1 MPKNRDKDKSFDL
14 SNALNFKKAEQSIPE
29 EVKKLGTFKEIDKS
43 TGLTKFADF
52 IESEDM
58 VNNFDD
64 ILRHFNRDP
73 KTHYVVGSSVKFR
86 QWTAPDGSTSNHIM
100 CDIASK
106 DPNVNEEIL
115 KSSKE
120 ALKNW
125 KAIPFNKKPKGDSSF
140 VVILSDWQL
149 GKNERGGTEALI
161 KRIEIGIEETMW
173 RFKNLSKFTNFNEI
187 IVASLGDIVEGCD
200 GFYAQQTYSVEY
212 SDAHQLQIA
221 VNLMEQVLKELTK
234 LGLPITFIAVPGN
247 HGENRKNGKSYTDFM
262 DNKDIA
268 LAWYV
273 ENAFQYDK
281 KLYEQFKFIYPND
294 VNDDITLTYASNG
307 NILGFAHGHQFRS
320 GGGTLAVGKAQ
331 AWHKNQK
338 YGDWEVGHANILN
351 YGHFHHFSVLED
363 PQLIIGAPAL
373 DGGSKWIEQTHG
385 KRTHAGI
392 LSYTIDKDGANNI
405 YIAKKKSY
413 KDFK

>member
-1 MPKNRDKDKSFDL
+1 MPKDRDKDKSFDL
-14 SNALNFKKAEQSIPE
+14 SKALNFKKAEQAVPE
-29 EVKKLGTFKEIDKS
+29 DFKKLGTFKEVDKAS
-43 TGLTKFADF
+43 GLTTFSDF
-52 IESEDM
+52 IDSEEMLD
-58 VNNFDD
+58 NFED
-64 ILRHFNRDP
+64 ILKHFNRDP
-73 KTHYVVGSSVKFR
+73 KKYYVVGSSVKFR
-86 QWTAPDGSTSNHIM
+86 QWTATDGSTANHIM
-100 CDIASK
+100 CEIASK
-106 DPNVNEEIL
+106 DPNVNDEIL
-115 KSSKE
+115 KSSKN
-120 ALKNW
+120 AIKNW
-125 KAIPFNKKPKGDSSF
+125 KPVRYNAKPKGDSSF

-149 GKNERGGTEALI
+149 GKNERGGTDALI
-161 KRIEIGIEETMW
+161 KRIEIGIAETMW

-221 VNLMEQVLKELTK
+221 VTLMQKVLMELTK
-234 LGLPITFIAVPGN
+234 LGLPITFIAVPGH

-281 KLYEQFKFIYPND
+281 KLYKRFKFIYPND
-294 VNDDITLTYASNG
+294 INDDITLTYASNG
-307 NILGFAHGHQFRS
+307 NLLGFAHGHQFRS
-320 GGGTLAVGKAQ
+320 GGGSLALGKAQ

-338 YGDWEVGHANILN
+338 YGDWEVGYANILN

-392 LSYTIDKDGANNI
+392 LSYTIDEGGANNI
-405 YIAKKKSY
+405 YIAKKKSH
-413 KDFK
+413 KDFG